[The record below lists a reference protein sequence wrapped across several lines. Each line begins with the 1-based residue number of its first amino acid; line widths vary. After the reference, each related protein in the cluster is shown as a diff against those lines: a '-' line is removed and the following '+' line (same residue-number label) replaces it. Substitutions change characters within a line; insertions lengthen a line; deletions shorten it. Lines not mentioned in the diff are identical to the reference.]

1 MRINDED
8 KVPVS
13 GYTSDGQKYE
23 DTEFTKE
30 KREKMSLK
38 EIKEGIHTLNSQ
50 GKAFR
55 YFVLMAFYFLFL
67 IILNIV
73 GVMPSWLVTLLVV
86 PVVIAIFVMKRK
98 YKQDKNPED
107 RK

>member
-1 MRINDED
+1 MRINEED
-8 KVPVS
+8 KTSSS

-23 DTEFTKE
+23 EMEFTKKE
-30 KREKMSLK
+30 REKMSLK
-38 EIKEGIHTLNSQ
+38 EIKDGVHTLNSQ

-67 IILNIV
+67 IVLNIV

-86 PVVIAIFVMKRK
+86 PVVIAIFVIKKK
-98 YKQDKNPED
+98 YKNEKDSSD